1 MLALFFKITS
11 AGSTTGLPIIT
22 PTCSSITYT
31 ISLFHLPHCCN
42 MLPSYPLLPH
52 LAHNFPFT
60 GHTLSHAIAQIYHTH
75 IALVH
80 ALPTWLFLACSVLH
94 QIHSALF
101 LSSCNFA
108 CLTACFFP
116 RSGCSQ
122 GCCKLYVRNLR

>member
-1 MLALFFKITS
+1 MLAPFFKITS

-94 QIHSALF
+94 QIHSAVF